1 LKNGKK
7 PTRQQQVAIIAAKLD
22 PKDWLVMKN
31 LSNELHIF
39 HRDNKD
45 LKVIPA

>member
-1 LKNGKK
+1 MKNGKK
-7 PTRQQQVAIIAAKLD
+7 PTRLQQVAIIAAKLD

-31 LSNELHIF
+31 LSNELHIL
-39 HRDNKD
+39 HRNNKD

>member
-7 PTRQQQVAIIAAKLD
+7 PTRQQQVAIIAANLN
-22 PKDWLVMKN
+22 PKEWLVMKN
-31 LSNELHIF
+31 LANELHIL
-39 HRDNKD
+39 HRDKND